1 MPTAAPVPGS
11 AAASRAGSPFRDPE
25 FRALWLGR
33 LISNVGD
40 QFARVALSL
49 IAFHETGSAGLTAI
63 TYALTF
69 LPSVLGGP
77 LLGGLADRYPRRT
90 VLIACDVGRGA
101 LIAVAAIPGMPFGAL
116 ILLVFAVS
124 LVEPLSDAARS
135 ALLATAL
142 SGARYLA
149 GLSIVQASA
158 QLGTLAGFAAGGTLS
173 AFAGTHTTLVLD
185 TVSFAVSALLTWVGV
200 RHRPAAQPATAGGGA
215 TPGQTALSGLTGTI
229 RFIVSHGALSRLAA
243 FTLTACW
250 LLGPEALAAPYAAS
264 LGAGAKGTGLF
275 LAAFPLGFTLGGLVM
290 ARFSAPDMLLSV
302 IAPAFVLAGIPLI
315 CFAVHPGLTVA
326 IVLWATSGLLIAPL
340 ITVNAAFVRTVP
352 DDRRGASGAVMG
364 SVVSGSQ
371 GLAMIAAGGIAE
383 LFGFADAIATFGVI
397 VIVGTALTSIGW
409 RGARDVALNALNEP
423 PS

>member
-11 AAASRAGSPFRDPE
+11 AAAARAGSPFRDPE

-116 ILLVFAVS
+116 IPLVFAVS

-158 QLGTLAGFAAGGTLS
+158 QLGTLAGFAAGGTLA
-173 AFAGTHTTLVLD
+173 AFAGTQTTLVLD
-185 TVSFAVSALLTWVGV
+185 TVSFAISALLTWVGV
-200 RHRPAAQPATAGGGA
+200 RHRPAAQQAAADGEATR
-215 TPGQTALSGLTGTI
+215 QTALSGLSGTI
-229 RFIVSHGALSRLAA
+229 RFIISHGALSRLAA

-290 ARFSAPDMLLSV
+290 ARFSAPDLLLSV

-326 IVLWATSGLLIAPL
+326 IVLWAASGLLIAPL

-397 VIVGTALTSIGW
+397 VVVGTALTSIGW
-409 RGARDVALNALNEP
+409 RGARNVALNALNEP